1 MKTLNNFRPF
11 KPRKKI
17 IKVIKFIETSVL
29 SDFKKFL
36 VNFLDYSIIFYKAA
50 VNILLSVVRA
60 IAFRPFP

>member
-1 MKTLNNFRPF
+1 M
-11 KPRKKI
+11 
-17 IKVIKFIETSVL
+17 